1 MNMNTRSNIDDMAQ
15 TTMNTRG
22 ITASNTDTNINTS
35 YTNTNTNTNTAM
47 NALHAPPL
55 SHNSASASASASI
68 PAAVQDLFTQSKTE
82 ALLQRIIHA
91 IEKNDRELSSLRCE
105 METSRIQMNG
115 LKDLLTGI
123 QYHQDVS
130 VQRLDQVEQAIQVV
144 QIGGRIGGGGGTT
157 TSAGGDTSSTRSIN
171 NTNDNHHRHQHRHQ
185 NQNGSAAIHVPVQ
198 VSMTVGQS
206 VLANRKTLVRT
217 LNLLSQKA
225 DTEEI
230 KEMTK
235 AQDHKLQTTISQ
247 LHHQFISND
256 VFAKVN
262 EAINALNSRVEV
274 LGDDVRNK
282 IDKSLYKAF
291 TSEAASLHNYAEFV
305 KTTAATLK
313 GVEEAFGG
321 VNRDLEK
328 CNGRMD
334 SLSDQT
340 ENLVLEVTNNR
351 PSKYDLE
358 QVMKGVQSCSQSIQ
372 KKIETDEGLM
382 HDLCRENKMVGE
394 QIGVCQEDTKT
405 LFASHETLAKYL
417 TKRID
422 GIYTKK
428 QVDKLVKKY
437 VETDEL
443 ETEKQG
449 IEGKINQETN
459 ELRQALES
467 FQLQMKVTKKKADL
481 AAQFIALYN
490 KD

>member
-1 MNMNTRSNIDDMAQ
+1 MNMNMNMNTRSNIDDMTQ
-15 TTMNTRG
+15 TTMNTSG

-35 YTNTNTNTNTAM
+35 YTAM

-55 SHNSASASASASI
+55 SHNSASASASI

-105 METSRIQMNG
+105 MESSRIQMNG

-130 VQRLDQVEQAIQVV
+130 VQRLDQVEQAIQV
-144 QIGGRIGGGGGTT
+144 QIGGRIGGTT
-157 TSAGGDTSSTRSIN
+157 TSAGGNTSSTRSIN
-171 NTNDNHHRHQHRHQ
+171 NTKDNHHRHQ
-185 NQNGSAAIHVPVQ
+185 NQTGSAAMIHVPVPVPVQ

-313 GVEEAFGG
+313 GVEGTFRG

-382 HDLCRENKMVGE
+382 HDLCRENKMVE
-394 QIGVCQEDTKT
+394 DQIGVCQEDTKT

-467 FQLQMKVTKKKADL
+467 FQLEMKVTKKKADL